1 MSAPGALGDCVWGT
15 TSLGSSSM
23 SSPENPKL
31 KAMLYVCGCAS
42 ARVHV
47 NVGILFVQSLSIARA
62 TLSGECPRVDEHGAQ
77 REYFSR

>member
-1 MSAPGALGDCVWGT
+1 
-15 TSLGSSSM
+15 M

-62 TLSGECPRVDEHGAQ
+62 TLSGECPRVGACSVQ
-77 REYFSR
+77 RFQMAISDGVFSSIGDGTACSSPI

>member
-1 MSAPGALGDCVWGT
+1 
-15 TSLGSSSM
+15 M

-77 REYFSR
+77 LAEGWNDEQQSGMTLS